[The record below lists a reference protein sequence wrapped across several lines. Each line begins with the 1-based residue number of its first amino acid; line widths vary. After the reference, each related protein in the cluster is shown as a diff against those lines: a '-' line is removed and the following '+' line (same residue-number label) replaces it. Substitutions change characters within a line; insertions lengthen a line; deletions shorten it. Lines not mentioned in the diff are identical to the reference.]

1 MSVQDLNVLTN
12 GQNYKEGKEF
22 NTNEV
27 LNEPLNLINQNYAF
41 PVILHYS
48 GLPGVPTKKINV
60 KLNFGKEKAVNVK
73 VELHCLAI
81 L

>member
-48 GLPGVPTKKINV
+48 GLPGVPKKIEISN
-60 KLNFGKEKAVNVK
+60 
-73 VELHCLAI
+73 LH
-81 L
+81 

>member
-48 GLPGVPTKKINV
+48 GLPGVPKRLKSS
-60 KLNFGKEKAVNVK
+60 LN
-73 VELHCLAI
+73 
-81 L
+81 

>member
-48 GLPGVPTKKINV
+48 GLPGVQKRLKSQIFAKLKFLSKIV
-60 KLNFGKEKAVNVK
+60 KVK
-73 VELHCLAI
+73 VELHC
-81 L
+81 

>member
-22 NTNEV
+22 NTNEI

-48 GLPGVPTKKINV
+48 GLPGVQKRLKSQIFTNFNFLSKI
-60 KLNFGKEKAVNVK
+60 VK
-73 VELHCLAI
+73 VKVDLHC
-81 L
+81 

>member
-48 GLPGVPTKKINV
+48 GLPGVQKRLKSQIFT
-60 KLNFGKEKAVNVK
+60 KLNFLSKKSSM
-73 VELHCLAI
+73 
-81 L
+81 

>member
-48 GLPGVPTKKINV
+48 GLPGVPTKKNQREIEFWQ
-60 KLNFGKEKAVNVK
+60 KKKPSM
-73 VELHCLAI
+73 
-81 L
+81 